1 MRKFGLIG
9 FPLSHSFSETYF
21 REKFSKENI
30 KDCQYKNLPIRE
42 IEKIKNLVENEK
54 LTGFN
59 VTTPHKESIIEYLDS
74 LSKDAEE
81 IGAVNTVYIKNNK
94 WIGYNTD
101 WIGFYESIK
110 PLLKNH
116 HKKALILGNGGAS
129 KAIIYALKKLKIKH
143 ETVSRKKNLSY
154 SSLTESVFSEYQLI
168 VNCTPLGTFPKID
181 EYPNIPY
188 HLLNKDYLL
197 YDLVY
202 NPNKSRF
209 LLLGLTHGCDIK
221 NGLEM
226 LHRQA
231 EEAWIVWNS

>member
-21 REKFSKENI
+21 QEKFSEENLQ
-30 KDCQYKNLPIRE
+30 DCQYQNHPLKK
-42 IEKIKNLVENEK
+42 IEKIKNLVENER
-54 LTGFN
+54 LAGFN
-59 VTTPHKESIIEYLDS
+59 VTTPHKESIIKHLDS
-74 LSKDAEE
+74 LSKDAKE
-81 IGAVNTVYIKNNK
+81 IGAVNTVCIKNNQ

-116 HKKALILGNGGAS
+116 HKKALILGTGGAS
-129 KAIIYALKKLKIKH
+129 KAVIYALKKLEIQS
-143 ETVSRKKNLSY
+143 ETVSRKKNLTY
-154 SSLTESVFSEYQLI
+154 DSLTKNVFGECQLI
-168 VNCTPLGTFPKID
+168 INCTPLGTYPKNN
-181 EYPNIPY
+181 ESPPIPY

-209 LLLGLTHGCDIK
+209 LALGQTQGCDIK

-226 LHRQA
+226 LYRQA
-231 EEAWIVWNS
+231 EAAWIIWNS